1 MWGIADAHLLPYH
14 PMRVE
19 SGRLESER
27 NERCSTMT
35 LHDRP
40 CNGSLR
46 RSPSCRSPWPEW
58 PPSLSPRQ
66 GPHRAPRPWVR
77 GPKLQK
83 LAEVS
88 QGVAT
93 SGDFAGYRAAPYGG
107 LSSAGVAFTIPA
119 VACTTEDLSNGA
131 LLADGLNAENS
142 RTGQGV
148 YATVQAVCANGS
160 GPSYTLAL
168 GTPAGTFTEPGAN
181 PGDTVVISVFQTGT
195 LTWVEIADQTSGV
208 YWIATDGAASRWTPS
223 TSAVRAKPARTSGCP
238 RSRRRGCT
246 MQRSTTSR
254 SAPSARPRW
263 TTCRLNRKS

>member
-1 MWGIADAHLLPYH
+1 M
-14 PMRVE
+14 
-19 SGRLESER
+19 
-27 NERCSTMT
+27 
-35 LHDRP
+35 
-40 CNGSLR
+40 
-46 RSPSCRSPWPEW
+46 
-58 PPSLSPRQ
+58 
-66 GPHRAPRPWVR
+66 
-77 GPKLQK
+77 
-83 LAEVS
+83 EVS

-107 LSSAGVAFTIPA
+107 LTSAGVAFTIPA

-208 YWIATDGAASRWTPS
+208 YWIATDRSSLALDSVDLGSQSKAGEDERVPAFAKTRMHDATVDDESLGSVSPTQVDNVSPESQVVIKAGKLKTNASLSRFS
-223 TSAVRAKPARTSGCP
+223 LVSVPAS
-238 RSRRRGCT
+238 
-246 MQRSTTSR
+246 
-254 SAPSARPRW
+254 
-263 TTCRLNRKS
+263 